1 MGLTYWGSHPLGK
14 FLACEKKRMKNRTKF
29 SFSAFEPMK
38 LLDFTWRRLASRSE
52 KLGLIFVMLYQ
63 GVKDVDISSIYLAA
77 TGSA

>member
-1 MGLTYWGSHPLGK
+1 
-14 FLACEKKRMKNRTKF
+14 
-29 SFSAFEPMK
+29 MK